1 VSVYALSI
9 AVFLAC
15 AVEAVEA
22 TTIVVAAGAT
32 RNWRSA
38 LTGAGVAFL
47 VLCVIVA
54 VLGPSIMLL
63 PIWILRTLVGG
74 LLLIFGLQWITKA
87 ILRAAGLKSRHDET
101 AIYAAKADEAKDAA
115 TVAKFGVSDWYAF
128 TLSFKGV
135 LLEGLEVV
143 FIVLTFA
150 TNDGH
155 LLVALLAA
163 GLAILIIVG
172 IGVAVRG
179 PLSAMPENTLK
190 FIVAILLT
198 TFGLFWGAEGVGAH
212 WPGSDVALL
221 VIAPCVAVFALALT
235 GLLTIIRRR
244 RAAHPLAAADEA
256 ATTPPPSQPGKKRS
270 WIAGFGAFWYDFII
284 GDDWQIAAGV
294 VVILAAIWFAASWP
308 LAWIIG
314 AVGVALLIP
323 YASYRAAR

>member
-1 VSVYALSI
+1 MSVYALFI

-38 LTGAGVAFL
+38 LTGAAIAFV

-63 PIWILRTLVGG
+63 PIWVLRTVVGG

-87 ILRAAGLKSRHDET
+87 ILRAAGMKSRHDEA
-101 AIYAAKADEAKDAA
+101 AIYQAKTTEAESAKAER
-115 TVAKFGVSDWYAF
+115 KFGVSDWYAF

-155 LLVALLAA
+155 MLVALLAA
-163 GLAILIIVG
+163 GLAILIIVA
-172 IGVAVRG
+172 IGVIVRG

-198 TFGLFWGAEGVGAH
+198 TFGLFWGAEGVGAT
-212 WPGSDVALL
+212 WPGSDAALL
-221 VIAPCVAVFALALT
+221 VIAPCVAAFAL
-235 GLLTIIRRR
+235 LLTWVFTVVRRR
-244 RAAHPLAAADEA
+244 RTNVAAATHPA
-256 ATTPPPSQPGKKRS
+256 APATPAKKRS
-270 WIAGFGAFWYDFII
+270 WIASFGAFWYDFII

-294 VVILAAIWFAASWP
+294 VVMLCALAAASTWP
-308 LAWIIG
+308 LAWVIG
-314 AVGVALLIP
+314 VVGVAFLIP
-323 YASYRAAR
+323 YSSYRAARS

>member
-1 VSVYALSI
+1 MSVFALFI

-38 LTGAGVAFL
+38 LTGAVVAFV

-54 VLGPSIMLL
+54 VIGPSIMLL
-63 PIWILRTLVGG
+63 PIWILRTVIGG

-101 AIYAAKADEAKDAA
+101 AIFAEKADEAKDAT
-115 TVAKFGVSDWYAF
+115 TVAKFGVPDWYAF

-155 LLVALLAA
+155 LLVASLAA
-163 GLAILIIVG
+163 GLAIVIIVG
-172 IGVAVRG
+172 IGVVVRG

-198 TFGLFWGAEGVGAH
+198 TFGLFWGAEGVGAQ
-212 WPGSDVALL
+212 WPGSDAALL
-221 VIAPCVAVFALALT
+221 IIAPCLAVFALALT
-235 GLLTIIRRR
+235 GLFAIIRSHRDAR
-244 RAAHPLAAADEA
+244 PLAVADEA
-256 ATTPPPSQPGKKRS
+256 ATTTPPVEAAKKRS
-270 WIAGFGAFWYDFII
+270 WIAAFGAFWYDFII

-294 VVILAAIWFAASWP
+294 VIILVVLWLASSWP
-308 LAWIIG
+308 LAWIFG
-314 AVGVALLIP
+314 AAGVAFLIP
-323 YASYRAAR
+323 YASFRATR